1 MGFVELF
8 VLAVGLSMDAFAVSV
23 CKGLAVK
30 RVTGRQAAWVGLWF
44 GGFQALMPLVGF
56 LLANSFAQAIET
68 FDHWI
73 AFVLLL
79 IIGGNMVREA
89 LSSEGEEV
97 SGDLSPKA
105 MLLLAIATSIDALA
119 AGISLVAVVRLP
131 LFENGALNLSSIW
144 VAITLIGLVTFTLSA
159 VGVWVGNRFGSKYEK
174 KSELLGG
181 VILILLG
188 VKIFLEHLGVL

>member
-105 MLLLAIATSIDALA
+105 MLFLAIATSIDA
-119 AGISLVAVVRLP
+119 

-159 VGVWVGNRFGSKYEK
+159 IGVWVGNRFGSKYEK

-188 VKIFLEHLGVL
+188 VKILLEHLGVL